1 MWAIN
6 YFRLLPTD
14 EKYKS
19 MPFDWLEMLFLN
31 YMSSVDYEEIRKNYY
46 QSIKGRMSAQQRKEY
61 IEEIDQLDNDLVNL
75 LGYSKEESIA
85 IKNELRETW

>member
-1 MWAIN
+1 
-6 YFRLLPTD
+6 
-14 EKYKS
+14 